1 MPKIGFSVLLILAAV
16 ALGGCGTGG
25 EPGLPPV
32 AETEDG
38 AQTIWADEPHPAGAA
53 PRIDVGI
60 CLDATGSMDE
70 LIEAAKSRIR
80 DIDRQLRAGNPA
92 PSVRFGF
99 VAYRDRDDDYVTRL
113 YGLSPDIETAGRALA
128 DIRADG
134 GGDDPEH
141 VVAGLR
147 RSVFDLAW
155 DPEADLRF
163 LFLVGDAP
171 PHLDYGEESD
181 VEPVLA
187 EAKAKNIIIGAI
199 AYGEIM
205 TEEGYLF
212 WKRLADE
219 TGGPTEGLAIDGER
233 MLESILIQ
241 TIQNE
246 AAKLGVVY

>member
-1 MPKIGFSVLLILAAV
+1 MHGIRTLVFAVLTSL
-16 ALGGCGTGG
+16 ALGGCGAGE

-32 AETEDG
+32 AETPAGDQ
-38 AQTIWADEPHPAGAA
+38 AVWVNEPHPEGAA

-60 CLDATGSMDE
+60 CLDATGSME
-70 LIEAAKSRIR
+70 HLIEAAKSRIR
-80 DIDRQLRAGNPA
+80 EIDRQLRAGSPA

-99 VAYRDRDDDYVTRL
+99 VAYRDRGDAYVTRL

-147 RSVFDLAW
+147 RAVSDLAW
-155 DPEADLRF
+155 DPEADLKF
-163 LFLVGDAP
+163 LFLVGDAA
-171 PHLDYGEESD
+171 PHLDYGDESD
-181 VEPVLA
+181 IGPVLA
-187 EAKAKNIIIGAI
+187 EAQAKDIIIGAI
-199 AYGEIM
+199 AYGEEM
-205 TEEGYLF
+205 TPEGYAF

-233 MLESILIQ
+233 MLESILLQAIQ
-241 TIQNE
+241 SE
-246 AAKLGVVY
+246 AAKLGIEY